1 MRLHGALDHHHG
13 GSDENF
19 TAFDDVEKVPEPH
32 AGLFLNYG
40 AWTAL
45 PIVSQAEQRP
55 RTLLQTDGFILNLFA
70 NTEAVDFLLGHSAAP
85 LNTAPPR
92 RQISFNALR
101 MELGWAMASR
111 RQFLKTHGSMI
122 ALPFLHSF
130 SSAFGG
136 TVPGAAKPARRLVM
150 MYAPNGLVRRCFFP
164 GEEKSE
170 LPEFVGGFAADKF
183 KNEKR
188 HRNEPGIYPVTL
200 TETMQPLSAHTSDI
214 TLVTGLD
221 RTYKD
226 GQDVH
231 AQGASCYLTSVSP
244 EQAAAQNM
252 AHPNGRSLDQV
263 IGDHVGHSTVFNTLE
278 ISCNGFTTGKEDIY
292 FDNISWYGPD
302 RIAPSIKDPK
312 KLYDRL
318 FMADSYRTH
327 VTDVTDLMLA
337 DAKSLSRKLG
347 RDDRET
353 IGGFM
358 EMIRDVEVRI
368 ARLQKLVAT
377 ADAKIPTNEILP
389 RGEYIRLQADLM
401 LLALQ
406 MGITNVCTFMLG
418 PERWESPM
426 LYEGVFD
433 KPVNHHTMTHNQKG
447 DGYKGVQ
454 KIDAFH
460 MQQYAYVL
468 QRMKEIK
475 EPDGTSLLDNSLVTY
490 GAGLGDGSTHQYF
503 DLPLIVAGTGQQQ
516 IKQGRFIQCKGGTLN
531 SNMWLSLAQLMGV
544 EMKQYADSSG
554 VISDLWT

>member
-1 MRLHGALDHHHG
+1 MTSSRRNFLRANGAL
-13 GSDENF
+13 
-19 TAFDDVEKVPEPH
+19 V
-32 AGLFLNYG
+32 
-40 AWTAL
+40 
-45 PIVSQAEQRP
+45 
-55 RTLLQTDGFILNLFA
+55 
-70 NTEAVDFLLGHSAAP
+70 
-85 LNTAPPR
+85 
-92 RQISFNALR
+92 
-101 MELGWAMASR
+101 
-111 RQFLKTHGSMI
+111 

-130 SSAFGG
+130 SSAFGA
-136 TVPGAAKPARRLVM
+136 PARNEAKPARRLVM

-164 GEEKSE
+164 GEEQSE
-170 LPEFVGGFAADKF
+170 LPGFVGGFNADKI
-183 KNEKR
+183 KNQKR
-188 HRNEPGIYPVTL
+188 IPNKPGIYPVTL
-200 TETMQPLSAHTSDI
+200 TETMQPLAPHSRDI
-214 TLVTGLD
+214 SLVTGLD

-244 EQAAAQNM
+244 EQAAVKGI

-278 ISCNGFTTGKEDIY
+278 ISCNGFKAGKEDIY

-318 FMADSYRTH
+318 FMADSYRSH
-327 VTDVTDLMLA
+327 VADVTDLVLA
-337 DAKSLSRKLG
+337 DAKALTKKLG

-353 IGGFM
+353 LGQFV
-358 EMIRDVEVRI
+358 EMIRNVEVRI
-368 ARLQKLVAT
+368 AKLQKLVAT
-377 ADAKIPTNEILP
+377 ADVRIPRDEILP
-389 RGEYIRLQADLM
+389 RGEYIRLQVDLM

-418 PERWESPM
+418 PERWEAPM

-454 KIDAFH
+454 KIDVFH

-468 QRMKEIK
+468 QRMKELK
-475 EPDGTSLLDNSLVTY
+475 EADGTSLLDNSLVTY
-490 GAGLGDGSTHQYF
+490 GAGLGDGATHQYF
-503 DLPLIVAGTGQQQ
+503 DLPLIVAGTGQKQ
-516 IKQGRFIQCKGGTLN
+516 IKQGRFIQCKSGTLN
-531 SNMWLSLAQLMGV
+531 SNMWLSLAKLMGL

-554 VISDLWT
+554 VISEMWT